1 MRCPRC
7 NSYVKYGHMQ
17 CKKCGLH
24 FRYSENAEST
34 RKRSTAAMLARVG
47 GVFGLHS
54 IYLGYYALGAV
65 RIVLFVALV
74 GLFLGPQLVSI
85 FQTGMF
91 RVTPDFIGIGGMI
104 LAILN
109 IISYV
114 LAVIESMRIAFG
126 IKNTDSHGFMLR

>member
-7 NSYVKYGHMQ
+7 DSYVKYGHMQ

-34 RKRSTAAMLARVG
+34 RKRSTAAILARVG
-47 GVFGLHS
+47 GVLGLHS
-54 IYLGYYALGAV
+54 MYLGHYVLGAV
-65 RIVLFVALV
+65 RIALFVALV
-74 GLFLGPQLVSI
+74 GLFLAPQLTTI

-91 RVTPDFIGIGGMI
+91 RITPDFIGIAGMI
-104 LAILN
+104 LAVLN

-114 LAVIESMRIAFG
+114 LAVIESMRISMG